1 MKKSTPKPPSLSRND
16 KSRIKK
22 LGALWQLD
30 EKGKKLTATFNFPN
44 YLDAFMFVTRV
55 SVHAEVLQHH
65 PELHLTHGMV
75 KVILT
80 TSDVK
85 AVTSLDIDLA
95 ERINHILSTA
105 SRRR

>member
-1 MKKSTPKPPSLSRND
+1 MKKTTPKVSLSRSD
-16 KSRIKK
+16 RSRIKK
-22 LGALWQLD
+22 LGPAWQLD
-30 EKGKKLTATFNFPN
+30 EKGKRLTATFDFPN

-65 PELHLTHGMV
+65 PELHLTHGQV

-80 TSDVK
+80 TTEVK

-95 ERINHILSTA
+95 ERIMNILSTA
-105 SRRR
+105 TRRR